1 MKVLVTGANGFVGA
15 SLCRALAQEGHEVL
29 ALVRRGSDRSE
40 LEGVPAQI
48 VDGDVTDPGS
58 LARTFVGVDSVF
70 HLAGVIA
77 YRKADRALMER
88 VNVEGTAHVL
98 KACREAGVRRL
109 VHMSSVT
116 AIGAGFKPTQV
127 LNEGSSYNIAHL
139 DLGYFET
146 KRQAEELVRS
156 AVAIDGVDAV
166 IVNPSTIYGPGD
178 ARKGSRKTQ
187 LKVAQG
193 RFPFYTGGG
202 VSIVALDDAISGI
215 IAAWKK
221 GRKGERYILAGDNIL
236 IKELFALIAEA
247 AGVKAPGLKIPDA
260 VLFALGRWGD
270 LKAALGLKSSVSV
283 ENAWSSTL
291 YHWFDHSKARAELDF
306 RPRPAREAIASS
318 VAWMRENGLL
328 DKNP

>member
-15 SLCRALAQEGHEVL
+15 KLCQALAEHGHEVL

-40 LEGVPAQI
+40 LEGVSVRTI
-48 VDGDVTDPGS
+48 DGDVTDLPS
-58 LARTFVGVDSVF
+58 LTSALNGVDSVF

-77 YRKADRALMER
+77 YRKADRPLMDR
-88 VNVEGTAHVL
+88 VNVGGTENIVI
-98 KACREAGVRRL
+98 ACRQAGIRRL

-116 AIGAGFKPTQV
+116 AVGAGFTPTQI
-127 LNEGSSYNIAHL
+127 LNENSPYNLAHL

-146 KRQAEELVRS
+146 KRRAEELVVTAAR
-156 AVAIDGVDAV
+156 AGDLDAV

-202 VSIVALDDAISGI
+202 VSVIAIEDAVMGI
-215 IAAWKK
+215 LSAWKK
-221 GRKGERYILAGDNIL
+221 GRTGERYILAGDNLL
-236 IKELFALIAEA
+236 IKDLFRHIASA
-247 AGVKAPGLKIPDA
+247 AGVKAPYLKIPDA
-260 VLFALGRWGD
+260 VLFGLGAWGD
-270 LKAALGLKSSVSV
+270 FKTSVGMKSSVSV

-291 YHWFDHSKARAELDF
+291 YHWFDHTKARTELDF
-306 RPRPAREAIASS
+306 RPRPAEQAITAS
-318 VAWMRENGLL
+318 VAWMREAGLL
-328 DKNP
+328 GSQR